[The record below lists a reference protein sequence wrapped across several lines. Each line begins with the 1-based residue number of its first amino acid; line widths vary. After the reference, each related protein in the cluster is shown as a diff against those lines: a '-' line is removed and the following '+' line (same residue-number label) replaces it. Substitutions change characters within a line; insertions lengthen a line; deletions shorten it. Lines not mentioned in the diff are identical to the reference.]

1 MRNMKVDF
9 SIIKF
14 AEVKKIS
21 SSKYKTLS
29 LHFKLFSSEIIHN
42 TCRRIS
48 LTRMLVTNSPVG
60 FTEFHLQF
68 KFSLQEQAV
77 EANTVTGTY

>member
-1 MRNMKVDF
+1 
-9 SIIKF
+9 
-14 AEVKKIS
+14 
-21 SSKYKTLS
+21 
-29 LHFKLFSSEIIHN
+29 
-42 TCRRIS
+42 
-48 LTRMLVTNSPVG
+48 MLVTNSPVG